1 MASSAACSWTR
12 RPGCAVARRR
22 APESSGWKRATATA
36 PKRTSSRCCR
46 GCTHE
51 EVAASDP
58 ARLRRPG
65 APGAARGRG
74 AVRRRPRGRARA
86 GAGLRPKARRT
97 QPARRRA
104 ECDAAAAP
112 RRADPRVAQERGGGE
127 NSRAR
132 ARHSLDP
139 AARRARGRQPRQR
152 GPRLAAAR
160 RARPRQA
167 AGADHGR
174 GAHTARRA
182 RMAQAPAEERGAAP
196 PDAREPRAA
205 QGRSA
210 APAAHQALGGV
221 AHVSAAPEI
230 AKAMTAGAA
239 ARPAATLSRADAPAL
254 ARRVAARLGN
264 AWLPRAT
271 WTISRTGRPGVVGIA
286 LLLAA
291 ALFLF
296 STHLKVAAEVEALRA
311 DLAVAQWQAR
321 TVAADKG
328 AEPATAM
335 RALPA
340 RTDMP
345 AILRQLFNKAT
356 QARLAV
362 DTGKYDVNAT
372 GGTGVVRYQIA
383 FPVTGPYPQI
393 RTFID
398 ATLAAMPA
406 VALSDLALDRKSIGD
421 ANVEAQIR
429 MTVYTAATGTIG
441 LPGATAVPGPQASTR
456 ATATEAGLVHAQE
469 QLPATP
475 RASKARPASGRVV
488 WSARAAALFA
498 PHSWYVPPPPPP
510 PVAPPPPPQPTAPP
524 FPYTF
529 IGSFTPEGHAP
540 VLFLARRD

>member
-12 RPGCAVARRR
+12 RPGCAVARPR
-22 APESSGWKRATATA
+22 APESSGRKGATASA

-46 GCTHE
+46 GSTHE
-51 EVAASDP
+51 EVGASDP

-112 RRADPRVAQERGGGE
+112 RRADPRVAQERRGGE
-127 NSRAR
+127 DSRAR

-205 QGRSA
+205 QGRSG

-221 AHVSAAPEI
+221 AHVSAAPKLAREVS
-230 AKAMTAGAA
+230 AADAA
-239 ARPAATLSRADAPAL
+239 ARPPATLGRADAPAL
-254 ARRVAARLGN
+254 ARGLAARLSN
-264 AWLPRAT
+264 EWLPRAA
-271 WTISRTGRPGVVGIA
+271 WTISRTGRPGLVGIA

-291 ALFLF
+291 ALFLV
-296 STHLKVAAEVEALRA
+296 STHLKVAAE
-311 DLAVAQWQAR
+311 
-321 TVAADKG
+321 
-328 AEPATAM
+328 
-335 RALPA
+335 
-340 RTDMP
+340 
-345 AILRQLFNKAT
+345 
-356 QARLAV
+356 
-362 DTGKYDVNAT
+362 
-372 GGTGVVRYQIA
+372 
-383 FPVTGPYPQI
+383 
-393 RTFID
+393 
-398 ATLAAMPA
+398 
-406 VALSDLALDRKSIGD
+406 
-421 ANVEAQIR
+421 
-429 MTVYTAATGTIG
+429 
-441 LPGATAVPGPQASTR
+441 
-456 ATATEAGLVHAQE
+456 
-469 QLPATP
+469 
-475 RASKARPASGRVV
+475 
-488 WSARAAALFA
+488 
-498 PHSWYVPPPPPP
+498 
-510 PVAPPPPPQPTAPP
+510 
-524 FPYTF
+524 
-529 IGSFTPEGHAP
+529 
-540 VLFLARRD
+540 